1 MKMSYG
7 CLPEALVM
15 VRLPLLHAFYN
26 GCHLASI
33 MGPPRRCLDAK
44 QRANGAIIQRY
55 YKGSQCQYNRFP
67 PTRLESVAV
76 ILLALV
82 RLLCTNWARARKFE
96 MPVYHYSVATASL
109 RCRTLTIT
117 LGKAPSWDKTRAIL
131 RPEQ

>member
-1 MKMSYG
+1 
-7 CLPEALVM
+7 M

-26 GCHLASI
+26 GRHLASI

-55 YKGSQCQYNRFP
+55 YEGSQCQYNRFP
-67 PTRLESVAV
+67 PTRLESIAV

-82 RLLCTNWARARKFE
+82 RLRRVNWGRTRKFE

-109 RCRTLTIT
+109 RCLTETNT
-117 LGKAPSWDKTRAIL
+117 LGKAPSWDETRAIL
-131 RPEQ
+131 TPEQ